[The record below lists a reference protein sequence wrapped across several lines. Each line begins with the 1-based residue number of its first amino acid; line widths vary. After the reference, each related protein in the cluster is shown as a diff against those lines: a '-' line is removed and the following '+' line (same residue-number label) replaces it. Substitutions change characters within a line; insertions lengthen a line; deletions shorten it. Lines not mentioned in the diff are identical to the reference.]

1 MKTYKNLASV
11 IRSVVTEAHKKDDP
25 PFEPDEKSSFKKAN
39 NKNRTG
45 MDVARA
51 LARRAMQKKMKE
63 SFDLDIS
70 EEEADDLLE
79 SIQQIGEE
87 VEQMD
92 EDELDEKYRRGG
104 NPGPTTRQRAAIL
117 NKMKPLDPN
126 ATVIHKDGRY
136 SSSKG
141 WPHRDQLKDHIH
153 KESGH
158 KVMIPATTNDMHD
171 AVTGDKIAT
180 DVYSGKHTA
189 KSLVRAVKKFH
200 KE

>member
-70 EEEADDLLE
+70 DEEADDLLE
-79 SIQQIGEE
+79 HIL
-87 VEQMD
+87 
-92 EDELDEKYRRGG
+92 ELDELSVATLSSYG
-104 NPGPTTRQRAAIL
+104 NKAPKSISKMLDKASGHAEKATNLYAKGTASAVDKSFDHENRANDL
-117 NKMKPLDPN
+117 NKKANNRN
-126 ATVIHKDGRY
+126 AGIDLAAKKLAKKF
-136 SSSKG
+136 SKG
-141 WPHRDQLKDHIH
+141 
-153 KESGH
+153 E
-158 KVMIPATTNDMHD
+158 
-171 AVTGDKIAT
+171 
-180 DVYSGKHTA
+180 
-189 KSLVRAVKKFH
+189 
-200 KE
+200 

>member
-1 MKTYKNLASV
+1 MTIQNQEIEEV
-11 IRSVVTEAHKKDDP
+11 
-25 PFEPDEKSSFKKAN
+25 KSSFGVNAEVADAIDKKAVAPGKVQ
-39 NKNRTG
+39 KNG
-45 MDVARA
+45 D
-51 LARRAMQKKMKE
+51 QE
-63 SFDLDIS
+63 S
-70 EEEADDLLE
+70 E
-79 SIQQIGEE
+79 SIPQGSSLPKTKISMINAVMSKLSQMKKEDVEQQLDSMDED
-87 VEQMD
+87 EQMD

-126 ATVIHKDGRY
+126 ATVIHKDGMY

-141 WPHRDQLKDHIH
+141 YPHKDQLKDHIH